1 MLQVCDT
8 LLERCSLI
16 WTKISNGCSDGIW
29 SYATAYELN
38 HIHTNQTIH
47 WAMCI
52 CCVLHK
58 FIPVFNLIKPIPHL
72 STLCKFWLTDWL
84 TDRCEWV
91 ADVCVCVSAHLSGCL
106 QSTEHR
112 ETKASMW
119 QALEWTF
126 QNTWAP
132 SLVWFSKPHSSSNP
146 IIDYTPHVCSVTHT
160 HTKAQT
166 LLSHLVTRHM

>member
-91 ADVCVCVSAHLSGCL
+91 ADVCVCV
-106 QSTEHR
+106 R
-112 ETKASMW
+112 ECAPVWLFTVH
-119 QALEWTF
+119 WT
-126 QNTWAP
+126 QRNK
-132 SLVWFSKPHSSSNP
+132 SQ
-146 IIDYTPHVCSVTHT
+146 HVAGAGVNFPE
-160 HTKAQT
+160 QT
-166 LLSHLVTRHM
+166 LEHHHLFDSLNLTHPAILL